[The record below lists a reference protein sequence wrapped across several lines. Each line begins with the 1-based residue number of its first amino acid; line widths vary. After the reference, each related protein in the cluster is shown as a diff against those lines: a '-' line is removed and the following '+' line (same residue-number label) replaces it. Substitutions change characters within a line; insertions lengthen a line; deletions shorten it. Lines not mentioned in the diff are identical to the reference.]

1 MTKTV
6 LITGASRGI
15 GRASAILAGK
25 EGWSVGV
32 NYTNAAKAAEEVV
45 DLITKSG
52 GKAIA
57 IKGDVA
63 VEADVVAMFDA
74 TEKAFGPLDA
84 VVANAGVIAKAMPL
98 AEMSLDRMKRIFDIN
113 VLGAYL
119 TAREAVRRMSTKNGG
134 KGGSLILMS
143 SAAAR
148 LGAPGEFVD
157 YAGSKGAIDTLTLA
171 LAKEVGREGIRVTAI
186 RPGIIDTDIH
196 EDAGSRERVER
207 LGKTTPLGRYG
218 TPEEVAEAV
227 VWLMS
232 DKASY
237 VSGTII
243 DVTGAR

>member
-1 MTKTV
+1 MSKTV

-15 GRASAILAGK
+15 GRAAAILAGRQ
-25 EGWSVGV
+25 GWSVGV
-32 NYTNAAKAAEEVV
+32 NYAKAAKAAVEVV
-45 DLITKSG
+45 DLIKKDG
-52 GKAIA
+52 GQAIA
-57 IKGDVA
+57 IQGDVTA
-63 VEADVVAMFDA
+63 EADVIAMFDA
-74 TEKAFGPLDA
+74 TEKAFGRLDA
-84 VVANAGVIAKAMPL
+84 VVVNAGVIARGMPL
-98 AEMSLDRMKRIFDIN
+98 ADMTVDRLRRIFDTN

-119 TAREAVRRMSTKNGG
+119 TAREAVRRLSTKRGG

-171 LAKEVGREGIRVTAI
+171 LAKEVGREGIRVTGI

-196 EDAGSRERVER
+196 EDAGGRERVER
-207 LGKTTPLGRYG
+207 LGKTTPFGRHG

-243 DVTGAR
+243 DVTGGR

>member
-1 MTKTV
+1 MAKTV

-15 GRASAILAGK
+15 GRAAAILAGK

-32 NYTNAAKAAEEVV
+32 NYANDAKSAAEVV
-45 DLITKSG
+45 ELIKKDG
-52 GKAIA
+52 GQAIA
-57 IKGDVA
+57 IKGNVA
-63 VEADVVAMFDA
+63 IEADVIAMFDA
-74 TEKAFGPLDA
+74 AEKAFGPLDA
-84 VVANAGVIAKAMPL
+84 VVANAGVLAKAMPL
-98 AEMSLDRMKRIFDIN
+98 AEMTLDRFKRIFDIN
-113 VLGAYL
+113 VLGTYL
-119 TAREAVRRMSTKNGG
+119 TAREAVRRMSTKHGG
-134 KGGSLILMS
+134 KGGALIFMS

-148 LGAPGEFVD
+148 LGSPGELVD
-157 YAGSKGAIDTLTLA
+157 YAGSKGAVDTLTLA
-171 LAKEVGREGIRVTAI
+171 LAKEVGREGIRVTGI

-207 LGKTTPLGRYG
+207 LGKTTPFGRHG

-243 DVTGAR
+243 DVSGGR

>member
-15 GRASAILAGK
+15 GRAAAILAGK

-32 NYTNAAKAAEEVV
+32 NYTNAAKAAAEVV
-45 DLITKSG
+45 DLITKAGSD
-52 GKAIA
+52 AIA
-57 IKGDVA
+57 IKGNVAIETDVI
-63 VEADVVAMFDA
+63 AMFDA
-74 TEKAFGPLDA
+74 TEKALGSIDA
-84 VVANAGVIAKAMPL
+84 VVVNAGVLDKAMPL
-98 AEMSLDRMKRIFDIN
+98 AEMTFDRMKRIFDIN

-119 TAREAVRRMSTKNGG
+119 TAREAVRRMSTRHGG
-134 KGGSLILMS
+134 KGGTIIFMS

-171 LAKEVGREGIRVTAI
+171 LAKEVGREGIRVTGI

-207 LGKTTPLGRYG
+207 LGKTTPFGRHG